1 MRIRQ
6 IKPSWWLDKDLRT
19 RLNADAREFYIGL
32 WMVADD
38 GGWFDWDVT
47 RIAAELYPYGTNGAG
62 LFDTDPFV
70 KREQDVAAWGAMLA
84 GMCPARPHLV
94 IYPCGH
100 ARVPKIADH
109 QRYGGRPVYTV
120 GRAHERDCARTRADA
135 RTLPTG
141 NGTERKGTVVP
152 EARNSA
158 PDDEKTLR
166 ELVPLT
172 PEVRELLRPGTP
184 APKPVRAK
192 R

>member
-70 KREQDVAAWGAMLA
+70 KREQDVVAWGAMLA

-141 NGTERKGTVVP
+141 NGTGRKGKV
-152 EARNSA
+152 EEMRESA
-158 PDDEKTLR
+158 PDDTFAEKMAALG
-166 ELVPLT
+166 V
-172 PEVRELLRPGTP
+172 
-184 APKPVRAK
+184 K
-192 R
+192 RDG